1 MTQTLNSRPFHF
13 LSAKMLVW
21 KMWQR
26 SKSERFKAS
35 GDRMPLTPCK
45 WKGGTCQG
53 NGDIRPTTAR
63 DQLLPTT
70 HEFRKRIWAQENS
83 SPVMPEAEGQPHRTR
98 LLCYTT
104 EIVSA
109 AVSHDT
115 CDNLCQRQQ
124 GTKRVTHTNSTGLCW
139 SDGHTY
145 FWCWWKFPSLLLLK
159 IRLMLVFCFVV
170 LFCCLL
176 LLVFIK
182 KEVDREAIWYGGVR
196 DRAWFQAGLCPASVY
211 KLTQSGSLSGP
222 PFNH

>member
-1 MTQTLNSRPFHF
+1 MTQTLNNRPFHF

-70 HEFRKRIWAQENS
+70 HAFRKRIWAQENS
-83 SPVMPEAEGQPHRTR
+83 SPGMPEAEGQPHRTR

-109 AVSHDT
+109 AGSHDT
-115 CDNLCQRQQ
+115 CDSLCQRQQ
-124 GTKRVTHTNSTGLCW
+124 GTKRVTHTNSTR
-139 SDGHTY
+139 
-145 FWCWWKFPSLLLLK
+145 LLERWPHLF
-159 IRLMLVFCFVV
+159 LMLVEIPIITALEDSTDACFLFCCFILFCFVAFFY
-170 LFCCLL
+170 LFSLRKKGQRSNMIWWSARQGLIPGQSLPCFCL
-176 LLVFIK
+176 
-182 KEVDREAIWYGGVR
+182 
-196 DRAWFQAGLCPASVY
+196 
-211 KLTQSGSLSGP
+211 
-222 PFNH
+222 